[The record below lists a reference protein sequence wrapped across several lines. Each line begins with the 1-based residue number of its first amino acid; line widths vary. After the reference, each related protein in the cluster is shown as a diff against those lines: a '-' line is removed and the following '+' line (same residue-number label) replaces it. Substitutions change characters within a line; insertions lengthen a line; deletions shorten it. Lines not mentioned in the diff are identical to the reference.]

1 MHQGTHLEVK
11 TAQETSPDEAKQSAV
26 PKEAEASRP
35 LGRVGFV
42 NTRRRLWAFAS
53 ILSSVFWGFWGVLVW
68 YYPES
73 VLKRPPTDEAADA
86 TGETAQSS
94 VVRLRESSF

>member
-53 ILSSVFWGFWGVLVW
+53 ILSSVLGVLGCFGFGNTR
-68 YYPES
+68 S
-73 VLKRPPTDEAADA
+73 L
-86 TGETAQSS
+86 S
-94 VVRLRESSF
+94 